1 MASKRWRSSVEQA
14 DGGGKDD
21 GDGEDDDDDM
31 EGNMEEEAVGSDD
44 ETLAIF
50 AFFSEVVL

>member
-1 MASKRWRSSVEQA
+1 MEQA